1 MGQVA
6 TGKLLNDTGA
16 FTFQTTNHLSTGYL
30 KSGSLHQCLT
40 AQDVVSLPV
49 NSGWTASYKGSTSP
63 GNLIVTMDNITYSKQ
78 TTPSTT
84 HYYIDIQ
91 SPSSG
96 YTFYTVGDQFYQII
110 DGNTSTVYSQSA
122 NINATTFYYSYSG
135 QTTTIHFDVQ
145 NVASIT
151 SPYTMLVTIQFMFL
165 LNGSPV
171 MDGLTPYMKFASGG
185 EFAGTWSNGMIK
197 FLIHPYTQNSIA
209 NAFTSN
215 AVNQGGITIYFK

>member
-16 FTFQTTNHLSTGYL
+16 FTFQVTNHLSTGYL

-40 AQDVVSLPV
+40 AQDVLSLPV
-49 NSGWTASYKGSTSP
+49 NSGWTASYTGSTSP
-63 GNLIVTMDNITYSKQ
+63 GDLIVTMDKITYSKQ
-78 TTPSTT
+78 TTPSAV
-84 HYYIDIQ
+84 HYYINLQ

-96 YTFYTVGDQFYQII
+96 YNFYTVADQFYRII
-110 DGNTSTVYSQSA
+110 DGNTSTVYAQSA

-135 QTTTIHFDVQ
+135 QTATIHFDVQ

-151 SPYTMLVTIQFMFL
+151 SPYSMLVTIQFMFI

-171 MDGLTPYMKFASGG
+171 MGGLTPYMKFASGG

-197 FLIHPYTQNSIA
+197 FAIHPYTQGSIA

>member
-16 FTFQTTNHLSTGYL
+16 FTFQISSHLNAGYL
-30 KSGSLHQCLT
+30 KGGNLHQCLT

-96 YTFYTVGDQFYQII
+96 YTFYTVADQFYQII
-110 DGNTSTVYSQSA
+110 DGNNSTVYAQSA
-122 NINATTFYYSYSG
+122 NINASTFYYSSSG
-135 QTTTIHFDVQ
+135 QIATIHFDVQ

-151 SPYTMLVTIQFMFL
+151 SPYSMLVTLQFMFI

-171 MDGLTPYMKFASGG
+171 MGGLTPYMKFASGG

-197 FLIHPYTQNSIA
+197 FSIHPYTQNAIA
-209 NAFTSN
+209 NSFTRN